1 MLGKLVIIVIY
12 MYVCVPQPNG
22 GKTDYMERVGALSWE
37 MPGTFTKTDSLVNEA
52 IKYYG
57 IDLKHNNIKVDV
69 NTLRVK
75 CECN

>member
-1 MLGKLVIIVIY
+1 MLGKLVIVVIY

-22 GKTDYMERVGALSWE
+22 SKTDYMERVGALSWE

-57 IDLKHNNIKVDV
+57 IDLKHNNINVDV